1 MKVMTQFHERLRA
14 QAETSQ
20 LAIRWRGLPARDRL
34 ALLWLGAFL
43 LLVMFYLALWRPA
56 ERHLQSAR
64 QYFTEQRALH
74 AYIQQQAPN
83 VRQADAAAPQ
93 AQIDPAALQVGLIG
107 VPWDGG
113 TTNRAGARHGPREVR
128 NLSSLMRKVH
138 HVSRIAPY
146 DLVRV
151 GDLGDAPVNPIDLLD
166 SLRRI
171 EGFYRQVHAAGTL
184 PLSVGG
190 DHLVTLPIFRALGR
204 ERPLGMVHFDA
215 HSDTNDRYFGD
226 NPYTHGT
233 PFRRAI
239 EEGLLD
245 PLRTVQIG
253 IRGSVY
259 SPDDDAFA
267 RECGIRVIH
276 MEEFVELGVE
286 ATLAE
291 ARRVVGDGPTYVS
304 FDVDVL
310 DPAFAPGT
318 GTPEIGGMTSLQAQQ
333 LVRGLRGLDL
343 VGADVVEVSP
353 PFDVGGATALVG
365 ATMMFEL
372 LCLLAESAARSA

>member
-1 MKVMTQFHERLRA
+1 MASDFPQPLDAAVIPRFAGIPSFMRLPIF
-14 QAETSQ
+14 TD
-20 LAIRWRGLPARDRL
+20 PADVHI
-34 ALLWLGAFL
+34 ALL
-43 LLVMFYLALWRPA
+43 
-56 ERHLQSAR
+56 
-64 QYFTEQRALH
+64 
-74 AYIQQQAPN
+74 
-83 VRQADAAAPQ
+83 
-93 AQIDPAALQVGLIG
+93 G

-128 NLSSLMRKVH
+128 NLSSMMRKVH
-138 HVSRIAPY
+138 HVSHIAPY

-166 SLRRI
+166 SLKRI
-171 EGFYRQVHAAGTL
+171 EGFYRQIHEAGTL

-190 DHLVTLPIFRALGR
+190 DHLVTLPIFRAIAR
-204 ERPLGMVHFDA
+204 DRPIGMIHFDA

-245 PLRTVQIG
+245 PKRTVQIG
-253 IRGSVY
+253 IRGSIY
-259 SPDDDAFA
+259 SAEDESFA
-267 RECGIRVIH
+267 KDCGIRVIH
-276 MEEFVELGVE
+276 MEEFADIGVA
-286 ATLAE
+286 ATIAE
-291 ARRVVGDGPTYVS
+291 ARRVVGDAPTYVT

-318 GTPEIGGMTSLQAQQ
+318 GTPEIGGITTLQAQQ
-333 LVRGLRGLDL
+333 LIRGLQGLNL
-343 VGADVVEVSP
+343 IGADVVEVSP

-372 LCLLAESAARSA
+372 LCILADSLKRRL

>member
-1 MKVMTQFHERLRA
+1 MHNDFPQPLDAALVPRFAGIPSFMRLPIFEDPS
-14 QAETSQ
+14 QVQ
-20 LAIRWRGLPARDRL
+20 LA
-34 ALLWLGAFL
+34 
-43 LLVMFYLALWRPA
+43 LV
-56 ERHLQSAR
+56 
-64 QYFTEQRALH
+64 
-74 AYIQQQAPN
+74 
-83 VRQADAAAPQ
+83 
-93 AQIDPAALQVGLIG
+93 G

-128 NLSSLMRKVH
+128 NMSSLMRKVH

-146 DLVRV
+146 DLVRI

-166 SLRRI
+166 SLKRI
-171 EGFYRQVHAAGTL
+171 EGFFRQIHEAGTV

-190 DHLVTLPIFRALGR
+190 DHLVTLPIFRALAR
-204 ERPLGMVHFDA
+204 ERPIGMVHFDA

-245 PLRTVQIG
+245 PKRTVQIG
-253 IRGSVY
+253 IRGSIY
-259 SPDDDAFA
+259 SADDEAFA
-267 RECGIRVIH
+267 EECGIRVIH
-276 MEEFVELGVE
+276 MEEFADIGVA

-291 ARRVVGDGPTYVS
+291 ARRVVGDGPTYIT

-318 GTPEIGGMTSLQAQQ
+318 GTPEIGGMTTLEAQQ
-333 LVRGLRGLDL
+333 MIRGLRGLNL

-353 PFDVGGATALVG
+353 PFDQGGSTALVG

-372 LCLLAESAARSA
+372 MCILAESIAKR